1 MLIELKTYTYTNVL
15 DVMHMHT
22 NTKIV
27 RIEHERD
34 RQPLLRAELKLVK
47 FLHSATKKII
57 FIILGIWN
65 RSIYYFFS
73 LLKAI

>member
-1 MLIELKTYTYTNVL
+1 
-15 DVMHMHT
+15 MHAHT
-22 NTKIV
+22 NIQIART
-27 RIEHERD
+27 EQAGD

-65 RSIYYFFS
+65 RSIYDFFS